1 MMIVYDRN
9 TGKIVGHCSRVFD
22 SGQWRD
28 ATIAEL
34 YPNRDVSNLAS
45 AHFPDDARY
54 LMHGPDSWRLRKD
67 ENGAVVGI
75 ERLPALH
82 LSCDAKDSD
91 GDDVPDI
98 PADGASVAHV
108 SARTSDGADVDITFR
123 TTRGALSQRTVKSPG
138 GNAAVELRSAT
149 ETVSATVTAS
159 APGYRTGRLH
169 LEFTPVATGSGDR
182 KERARAP
189 R

>member
-9 TGKIVGHCSRVFD
+9 TGKIVGHCSKVFD

-28 ATIAEL
+28 ATITEL
-34 YPNRDVSNLAS
+34 YPGQDIAHLAA

-54 LMHGPDSWRLRKD
+54 LLHGAENWRLRKD
-67 ENGAVVGI
+67 ESGSVVGI

-82 LSCDAKDSD
+82 LACDAADSD

-98 PADGASVAHV
+98 PANGFSTAHV
-108 SARTSDGADVDITFR
+108 
-123 TTRGALSQRTVKSPG
+123 QRTVKSTG
-138 GNAAVELRSAT
+138 GTASVELRSST

-159 APGYRTGRLH
+159 ALGYRPGRLH
-169 LEFTPVATGSGDR
+169 LEFTPVAAASGLR
-182 KERARAP
+182 SR
-189 R
+189 

>member
-9 TGKIVGHCSRVFD
+9 TGKIVGHCSKVFD

-28 ATIAEL
+28 ATITEL
-34 YPNRDVSNLAS
+34 YPGQDIAHLAA

-54 LMHGPDSWRLRKD
+54 LLHGAENWRLRKD
-67 ENGAVVGI
+67 ESGSVVGI

-82 LSCDAKDSD
+82 LACDAADSD

-98 PADGASVAHV
+98 PANGFSTAHV
-108 SARTSDGADVDITFR
+108 SASTSDGADADITFR
-123 TTRGALSQRTVKSPG
+123 TTRGTLSQRTVKSTG
-138 GNAAVELRSAT
+138 GTASVELRSST

-159 APGYRTGRLH
+159 ALGYRPGRLH
-169 LEFTPVATGSGDR
+169 LEFTPVAAASGLR
-182 KERARAP
+182 SR
-189 R
+189 